1 MITLAIECSPSG
13 TVFNIAARKPQAR
26 MGEQRQSLSVN
37 TTWNGD
43 MHILELQ
50 RRSPMYSA
58 QQRDIELACTL
69 IACLV
74 VPAGIERLVD
84 RSQSLTLAP
93 PGWMVHSTHCV
104 VLQLDM
110 NIDAIS
116 FALCMLPDF
125 CIYAGLQTDETIS
138 TPEPVKDACMCS
150 TLHIQGNSAYICN
163 YRCPVHNDTEEHN
176 CTRRNTVT
184 GRG

>member
-1 MITLAIECSPSG
+1 
-13 TVFNIAARKPQAR
+13 
-26 MGEQRQSLSVN
+26 
-37 TTWNGD
+37 
-43 MHILELQ
+43 
-50 RRSPMYSA
+50 MYSA

-74 VPAGIERLVD
+74 VPAGIGRLCID
-84 RSQSLTLAP
+84 RSQNLTLAS
-93 PGWMVHSTHCV
+93 PGWMVQSAHCV

-110 NIDAIS
+110 NIDVIS

-125 CIYAGLQTDETIS
+125 CIHAGLQTDETIS
-138 TPEPVKDACMCS
+138 TPEPVKDSCVCS
-150 TLHIQGNSAYICN
+150 TLHSQGNSAYIYN

-176 CTRRNTVT
+176 CKRRNVVI